1 MAAARTGGSVARTLV
16 VVLLVLG
23 VLVVAADRGA
33 AALAGW
39 RAGAALQTALKTST
53 RPSVT
58 IAGFPF
64 LTQVLGGVYEEVR
77 ISAQEVPTATVPVAS
92 MTATLHQVRLQGSSS
107 VTAQSAVG
115 LALLRWADLAAAA
128 PVPGV
133 ELAAGPTSDQ
143 VRVSRT
149 VTVLGVSMPL
159 SGLATVAVVEG
170 GVKVSAVS
178 VDVGGASLGSLLPA
192 QLRDLLTF
200 TVPVSGLPGGV
211 QLTSVSSSDPG
222 LELMLTGTN
231 VTFSTPPA

>member
-1 MAAARTGGSVARTLV
+1 MAAVRTGGSVARTVV

-23 VLVVAADRGA
+23 VLVVAVDRGA

-39 RAGAALQTALKTST
+39 RAGAALQAALHTSS

-64 LTQVLGGVYEEVR
+64 VTQVLSGVYEEVR
-77 ISAQEVPTATVPVAS
+77 VSAVDVPTATVPVAT

-107 VTAQSAVG
+107 VTASSAVG
-115 LALLRWADLAAAA
+115 LALLHWADLAAAA

-133 ELAAGPTSDQ
+133 ELSAGPSSDQ

-149 VTVLGVSMPL
+149 VTVLGLSVPL
-159 SGLATVAVVEG
+159 SGLATVGVVEG

-192 QLRDLLTF
+192 QLLELLTF

-211 QLTSVSSSDPG
+211 SLTSVSSTAEG

-231 VTFSTPPA
+231 VSFSS